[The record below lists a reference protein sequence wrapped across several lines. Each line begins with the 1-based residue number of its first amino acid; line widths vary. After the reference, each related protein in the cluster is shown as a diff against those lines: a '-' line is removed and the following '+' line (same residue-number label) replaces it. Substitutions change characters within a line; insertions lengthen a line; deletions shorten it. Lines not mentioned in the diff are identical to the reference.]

1 MNKKIEFL
9 LSYFAVFFIIFFIK
23 SSVYAENNYEYINIS
38 NPFLAKIPIAI
49 APFKDISNNDKGNII
64 TLNNGMDYLI
74 EMLRFTGYFNILDK
88 DAFLADF
95 KKSGIISS
103 SINFRQFTT
112 VGAELLI
119 TGGEKKIKN
128 GKIFIELRLF
138 DTFKEKMLL
147 GKQYEGQFSD
157 RKRIIRRF
165 AGDVIYYLTGKK
177 GVFET
182 KIVFESKI
190 SGKKNIFIC
199 DFDGKN
205 PRRITKNNSINL
217 SPSWSTD
224 SKWIAYTSY
233 NKGKPDL
240 YIRNI
245 KAKRGAI
252 VSFDGANI
260 SPAWVPGKFMLAASL
275 SFSGDSDI
283 YLLTGNGKIIKK
295 LTTKWGIDV
304 SPSFSP
310 DGKKMAFVSRRSGTP
325 QIYIKNLYSGNV
337 KRLTYKGRY
346 NTNPSWSP
354 RGDKIAYSAMTKNDI
369 DICTIDIDG
378 KNVLKLTSDAADNE
392 SPSWS
397 PDGSLIVFSSNRS
410 GTYRIYVMTSFG
422 TDQRILFTMK
432 GAQTNPEWS
441 KNIVHY

>member
-1 MNKKIEFL
+1 MNKKIKFL
-9 LSYFAVFFIIFFIK
+9 LNCFTVFFIIVFIQVD
-23 SSVYAENNYEYINIS
+23 VYAKNNYEYINIS

-49 APFKDISNNDKGNII
+49 VPFKDITKNNKGDVVL
-64 TLNNGMDYLI
+64 LNNGVDYLMG
-74 EMLRFTGYFNILDK
+74 MLKFTGFFNILDK
-88 DAFLADF
+88 DAFLTDF
-95 KKSGIISS
+95 KNTGVISS

-119 TGGEKKIKN
+119 TGGEKKSKD
-128 GKIFIELRLF
+128 GKLVIELRLF
-138 DTFKEKMLL
+138 DTFKEKMLI
-147 GKQYEGQFSD
+147 GKQYEGQSSD
-157 RKRIIRRF
+157 KERIIRRF

-177 GVFET
+177 SVFET

-205 PRRITKNNSINL
+205 SRRITKNRSINL
-217 SPSWSTD
+217 SPSWSSD
-224 SKWIAYTSY
+224 SKWIAYTSF

-245 KAKRGAI
+245 KAKRGSI
-252 VSFDGANI
+252 INFKGANI
-260 SPAWVPGKFMLAASL
+260 SPSWVPGKFMLAASL

-283 YLLTGNGKIIKK
+283 YLLTGTGKIVKK
-295 LTTKWGIDV
+295 LTNKWGIDV

-325 QIYIKNLYSGNV
+325 QIYIKNIYSGNV
-337 KRLTYKGRY
+337 RRLTYEGRY

-354 RGDKIAYSAMTKNDI
+354 AGDKIAYSAMVKNDI
-369 DICTIDIDG
+369 DICTIDIAG
-378 KNVLKLTSDAADNE
+378 KNRLKLTSDTADNE

-397 PDGSLIVFSSNRS
+397 PDGSLIVFSSNRNGHS
-410 GTYRIYVMTSFG
+410 RIYVMTSFG

-432 GAQTNPEWS
+432 GEQTNPEWS
-441 KNIVHY
+441 KSIVLD

>member
-1 MNKKIEFL
+1 MNKRIKFL
-9 LSYFAVFFIIFFIK
+9 LGCVTIFFITVFIK
-23 SSVYAENNYEYINIS
+23 GSVYAENNYEYINIS
-38 NPFLAKIPIAI
+38 NPFLAKIPIAVV
-49 APFKDISNNDKGNII
+49 PFKDISKNDKGDII
-64 TLNNGMDYLI
+64 LLNNGVDYLMQ
-74 EMLRFTGYFNILDK
+74 MLKFTGYFNILDK
-88 DAFLADF
+88 DAFLTDF
-95 KKSGIISS
+95 KNTGVISS

-119 TGGEKKIKN
+119 TGGEKKIENSKLL
-128 GKIFIELRLF
+128 IELRLF
-138 DTFKEKMLL
+138 DTFKGKMLL
-147 GKQYEGQFSD
+147 GKQYEGQVSD
-157 RKRIIRRF
+157 RERIVRRF

-205 PRRITKNNSINL
+205 PIRITKNNAINL
-217 SPSWSTD
+217 SPAWSSD
-224 SKWIAYTSY
+224 SKWIAYTSF
-233 NKGKPDL
+233 NKGRPDL

-252 VSFDGANI
+252 VNFDGANI
-260 SPAWVPGKFMLAASL
+260 SPCWVPGKFMLAASL

-283 YLLTGNGKIIKK
+283 YLLTGTGKIIKK
-295 LTTKWGIDV
+295 LTDKWGIDV

-310 DGKKMAFVSRRSGTP
+310 DGKKMAFVSSRSGTP

-337 KRLTYKGRY
+337 RRLTYEGRY
-346 NTNPSWSP
+346 NTDPSWSP
-354 RGDKIAYSAMTKNDI
+354 AGDKIAYSAMVKNNI
-369 DICTIDIDG
+369 DICTIDIAG
-378 KNVLKLTSDAADNE
+378 RNILKLTSDTADNE

-397 PDGSLIVFSSNRS
+397 PDGSLIVFSSNRN
-410 GTYRIYVMTSFG
+410 GIARIYVMTSFG
-422 TDQRILFTMK
+422 TDQRVLFAMK

-441 KNIVHY
+441 KSIIHY